1 MLLLLL
7 SVRGGTSNISSSS
20 RLVNYTSKAN
30 SPRCVGIISNLLVD
44 RAPFPHI
51 LVANGSDCSTK

>member
-20 RLVNYTSKAN
+20 RLVNYTIKTN
-30 SPRCVGIISNLLVD
+30 SLLCVGIVSNLVD

-51 LVANGSDCSTK
+51 LVANGSDYSTK